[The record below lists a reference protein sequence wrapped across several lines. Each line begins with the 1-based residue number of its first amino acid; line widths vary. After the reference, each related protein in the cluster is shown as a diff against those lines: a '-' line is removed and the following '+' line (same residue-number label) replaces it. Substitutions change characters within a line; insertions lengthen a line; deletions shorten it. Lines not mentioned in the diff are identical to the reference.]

1 MISDEKILKDL
12 GNQFK
17 QARELARL
25 KQSEIADK
33 AGINANYYA
42 QIERGEVNTSFDKVY
57 RIAKALN
64 LKSIE
69 IN

>member
-1 MISDEKILKDL
+1 MITDEKILIEL

-17 QARELARL
+17 AARELARL
-25 KQSEIADK
+25 KQSEVAEA

-64 LKSIE
+64 LDDIKIK
-69 IN
+69 